1 MKTFLTALI
10 MGACGA
16 LAVFTSFSLQWP
28 TWVMFIAWVSYY
40 LFGRSLKTAAISL
53 IQITAGILMGIIMQT
68 AAMGLNGL
76 IGQPGFPIA
85 VFILIGSLAYLSKIK
100 LLSNIP
106 AWFIG
111 LIIFFGVHPP
121 TEPVAIIKIFIPIVA
136 GFGFAFLNDS
146 AVTLVSSPHS
156 NIKIQ

>member
-1 MKTFLTALI
+1 MKTFLIALI
-10 MGACGA
+10 MGTFGA
-16 LAVFTSFSLQWP
+16 LAVFTSFAMQWP

-40 LFGRSLKTAAISL
+40 LFGRSLKTASISL
-53 IQITAGILMGIIMQT
+53 IQITAGILMGIMIQVV
-68 AAMGLNGL
+68 AMGLNGL

-85 VFILIGSLAYLSKIK
+85 VFFLIGSMAYLSKIK

-121 TEPVAIIKIFIPIVA
+121 IEPIAMMEMFIPILA
-136 GFGFAFLNDS
+136 GIGFAFLNDR
-146 AVTLVSSPHS
+146 AVTLVSTPQH
-156 NIKIQ
+156 NLKIQ